1 MSQAASS
8 NIVFDDIFRINA
20 IDREG
25 KKFDRG
31 ASLSLYIMRRLT
43 IVHQSHV
50 YTRTHKIMTWT

>member
-31 ASLSLYIMRRLT
+31 ASLGLSNNTAHSPY
-43 IVHQSHV
+43 S
-50 YTRTHKIMTWT
+50 